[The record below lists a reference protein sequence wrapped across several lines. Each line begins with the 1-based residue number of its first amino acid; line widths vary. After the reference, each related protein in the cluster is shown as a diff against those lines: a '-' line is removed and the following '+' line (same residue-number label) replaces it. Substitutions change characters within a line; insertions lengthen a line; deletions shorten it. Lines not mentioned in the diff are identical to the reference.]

1 MNGSVS
7 PRSAIKGNNESA
19 SSSSGAKY
27 VGKGSRDISGFLKT
41 ESFMNTKFP
50 TAPGTWWI
58 MEDEYYFETINMFIN
73 WTSNS
78 YQESLRVSL
87 AKHYLKEKDLTK
99 TVGYMHTPWITIT
112 NNQDMV
118 GREVGPLDLGTTIE

>member
-1 MNGSVS
+1 
-7 PRSAIKGNNESA
+7 
-19 SSSSGAKY
+19 
-27 VGKGSRDISGFLKT
+27 
-41 ESFMNTKFP
+41 
-50 TAPGTWWI
+50 

-73 WTSNS
+73 WTINS